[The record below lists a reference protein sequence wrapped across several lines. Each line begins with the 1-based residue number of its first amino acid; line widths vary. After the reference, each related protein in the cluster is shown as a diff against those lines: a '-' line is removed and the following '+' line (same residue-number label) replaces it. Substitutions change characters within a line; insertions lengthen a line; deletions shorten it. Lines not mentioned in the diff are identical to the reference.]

1 MTKCGHRPT
10 AGGCGRGSEPR
21 GRGPCDIDRATPG
34 AAGRRGS
41 RYKSWVQVPEVRIEF
56 LYSIVQTSSTFPVAW
71 IYLVVFV
78 LPLLIPPAQRC
89 ASGNRRDV
97 LVHRPHRSLG
107 HPVDQDVRRM
117 TVRKARPARE

>member
-56 LYSIVQTSSTFPVAW
+56 LYSLVQTSSTFPVAW
-71 IYLVVFV
+71 IYLG
-78 LPLLIPPAQRC
+78 IPVSCVTGLVKTCRTPSHRNALRDHVSDLRSIRMMPWAMSTTFSTPALMR
-89 ASGNRRDV
+89 A
-97 LVHRPHRSLG
+97 L
-107 HPVDQDVRRM
+107 
-117 TVRKARPARE
+117 